1 MPMGWRIGIPNCN
14 YFGFIVDV
22 QQYEHPTPAPA
33 LESERSY
40 TIISSIS
47 LSLSLRNSSTLSAVF
62 PYVFCVFRYLLEV
75 YRADGHVPFESR
87 NVDSRTL
94 RMIVPYHDRSHPSVE
109 LRARAEPAEPHAPP
123 QQVVEVAL
131 SSSIAPLELHVLL
144 LHALRLRISC
154 HLTTTR
160 AQPSPT
166 ALLGTKRSRL
176 RARAQRWCALL
187 SCWCAL

>member
-1 MPMGWRIGIPNCN
+1 MYNNMNTRHQRLLLSRSAHIP
-14 YFGFIVDV
+14 
-22 QQYEHPTPAPA
+22 
-33 LESERSY
+33 
-40 TIISSIS
+40 SSAASLS

-62 PYVFCVFRYLLEV
+62 SYVFCVFRYLLEV

-94 RMIVPYHDRSHPSVE
+94 RMIVPHHDRSHPSVE

-176 RARAQRWCALL
+176 RARAQRWCALF
-187 SCWCAL
+187 S